1 MPIQESGQL
10 QFINT
15 KDAEEWLPNIAI
27 RYVYG
32 HTEAM
37 MLPQISYKDKTI
49 LYCAD
54 LMPSVAHIALP
65 WVMGYDMR
73 PLETLKEKKSL
84 LQEAVEKNMYLYFEH
99 DAVNELCSLQQTEKG
114 IKYQERFTLN
124 DIL

>member
-1 MPIQESGQL
+1 
-10 QFINT
+10 
-15 KDAEEWLPNIAI
+15 
-27 RYVYG
+27 
-32 HTEAM
+32 
-37 MLPQISYKDKTI
+37 
-49 LYCAD
+49 
-54 LMPSVAHIALP
+54 MPSVAHIALP